1 VEVFG
6 AVVYNEEAGED
17 LAEAVEVAG
26 VVIVDEVIVDVVAGA
41 AGVEDEEAPTQS
53 SSPTDMRGYSSQ
65 KAKTTC
71 W

>member
-6 AVVYNEEAGED
+6 AVVYNEEAGD

-41 AGVEDEEAPTQS
+41 AGVEGEEAPTQS

-71 W
+71 